1 MCVYM
6 CVGVEFADL
15 LHYYLRC
22 LLNFVY
28 KNTRILILMNHTTIN
43 KTQEDTGGRNWNIE
57 KQLTIWETN
66 DAEDIAHARTTG
78 IN

>member
-1 MCVYM
+1 
-6 CVGVEFADL
+6 
-15 LHYYLRC
+15 
-22 LLNFVY
+22 
-28 KNTRILILMNHTTIN
+28 MNHTTIN

-66 DAEDIAHARTTG
+66 DAEDIAHERTTG